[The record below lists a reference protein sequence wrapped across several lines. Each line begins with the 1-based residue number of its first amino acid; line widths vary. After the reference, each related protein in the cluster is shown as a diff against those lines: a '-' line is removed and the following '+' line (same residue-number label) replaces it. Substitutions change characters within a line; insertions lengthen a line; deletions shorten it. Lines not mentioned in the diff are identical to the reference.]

1 MWARPM
7 RITRQALEV
16 VLDHATRQWPRECCG
31 ILLARDGSQVASAAL
46 EAANEEPQ
54 RPETRYI
61 LGHEAH
67 LKAVEMEFAGE
78 ATIVGYYH
86 SHPRGGPEPSARDR
100 ELAAEGASYLIA
112 GRRDEEWEAAA
123 WRFTGRGFE
132 PEPLEVVP

>member
-7 RITRQALEV
+7 RITRQALAV

-31 ILLARDGSQVASAAL
+31 ILLARDGSQVASEAL
-46 EAANEEPQ
+46 
-54 RPETRYI
+54 
-61 LGHEAH
+61 
-67 LKAVEMEFAGE
+67 E

-100 ELAAEGASYLIA
+100 ELAAEGVSYLIA
-112 GRRDEEWEAAA
+112 ARRDEEWEAAA